1 MQWRNWGTCRDG
13 RGKHPESPDWTNR
26 RVFCPVFRVMV
37 DVPSGLRAAVKRC
50 DSQVGGWRREMSLLS
65 WNATARGGT
74 PKRGGRAPRSGKR
87 GAPRGASRG
96 GKGRL
101 EAGRPGAEETDV
113 PERRRGRPGAEERER
128 PGSLNGAS
136 PRSEGG
142 CVRTKSLRPEA
153 LGHARRLPWASAA
166 SSRSCRRQAQRAE
179 PCALPCGYAPSKRS
193 LVSAMM
199 APRSRASSSRA
210 AASASSV
217 ACRRDRQA
225 CASHANPSRGGSSV
239 SRSRRSAETARA

>member
-1 MQWRNWGTCRDG
+1 MRLPGWRLASRDEPPELECYREG
-13 RGKHPESPDWTNR
+13 RNPEAGRESP
-26 RVFCPVFRVMV
+26 P
-37 DVPSGLRAAVKRC
+37 KREKG
-50 DSQVGGWRREMSLLS
+50 SASRGVSRRE
-65 WNATARGGT
+65 G
-74 PKRGGRAPRSGKR
+74 APRSG
-87 GAPRGASRG
+87 ASRSG
-96 GKGRL
+96 GD
-101 EAGRPGAEETDV
+101 GRPRAEEGTS
-113 PERRRGRPGAEERER
+113 RSGGGGRPR
-128 PGSLNGAS
+128 SLNGAS

-225 CASHANPSRGGSSV
+225 CASHANPSCGGSSV

>member
-65 WNATARGGT
+65 WKATARGGT
-74 PKRGGRAPRSGKR
+74 PKRGGRAPPRSGKR

-101 EAGRPGAEETDV
+101 EAGRPGAEE
-113 PERRRGRPGAEERER
+113 
-128 PGSLNGAS
+128 GAS
-136 PRSEGG
+136 RSGGEGTSRIAERGLPRSEGG

-225 CASHANPSRGGSSV
+225 CASHANPSCGGSSV